1 MRKELSTLRGAD
13 DWGRAKIARRSEQPH
28 ARMIGAFE
36 KMFTRQIFAFA
47 APTVAR
53 GVRRWIFHLGGLGFI
68 PLGLVDSSLIPLPGS
83 MDVLTIVLS
92 ARNQEL
98 WLYYAL
104 MATIGSVIGG
114 YVTYRLARKGGKET
128 LERKFPAR
136 TLKKIYKIFGQWGF
150 GAIAIAA
157 LLPPP
162 MPLVPFLCAAG
173 AMQYSVK
180 KFLVAMT
187 LGRIVRY
194 SLLALLA
201 ARYGRHVLTVLLQH
215 GHPVITAVVTL
226 ISAVLAALIFI
237 FVRKRKK

>member
-1 MRKELSTLRGAD
+1 MLA
-13 DWGRAKIARRSEQPH
+13 
-28 ARMIGAFE
+28 
-36 KMFTRQIFAFA
+36 RQIFALA

-68 PLGLVDSSLIPLPGS
+68 PLGLLDSSAIPLPGS
-83 MDVLTIVLS
+83 MDILTIVLS
-92 ARNQEL
+92 ARTADL

-114 YVTYRLARKGGKET
+114 YVTYRLARKGGNET
-128 LERKFPAR
+128 LERKFPAK
-136 TLKKIYKIFGQWGF
+136 TLKKVYKIFAQWGF

-162 MPLVPFLCAAG
+162 VPLVPFLFAAG

-194 SLLALLA
+194 SLLSFLA
-201 ARYGRHVLTVLLQH
+201 ARYGRRVLTVLLQQ
-215 GHPVITAVVTL
+215 GHPVLIAVIGLIVAVVATL
-226 ISAVLAALIFI
+226 IYIL
-237 FVRKRKK
+237 VRKRKK